1 MSFSSLSGHGQ
12 AHTLLKDEGCDK
24 LNRLINMTKQQ
35 ERRYRGFL
43 YCLLFIAV
51 IALTCA
57 IYYMYWDKIPSTIK
71 IRAGVEQ
78 ELDFKVPVSG
88 KIYKVKEEAAQVS
101 SVAETV
107 RTKKDEQV
115 AESMP
120 GVVESIHVDF
130 AHKVKVRANEIDTY
144 QMDLKLFGILP
155 YKNVDVQVIQDKML
169 IPSGIPIG
177 IYVKTDGVLV
187 VGIGEFENKDGDQ
200 VSPAK
205 YILQKGDYI
214 LKINGVEIE
223 NKKHFIK
230 LVEESDGEDMV
241 LTIKRK
247 EEVTDI
253 MIKADRNQNNEWKL
267 GIWIRDNAQGIG
279 TMTYEDTD
287 HTFGALGHG
296 INDVDT
302 SLLMNLEEG
311 TLYKTEIVGITRGA
325 NGAPGELTGYIEY
338 DSDNVIGEIT
348 ENTKEGIFGICD
360 EELVETSCYE
370 PIPIALKQE
379 IALGPAQII
388 CSVTGEPE
396 FYDVEIVE
404 VNLEHGNI
412 NRGIVIQVVDEK
424 LLTLTGGIIQGMS
437 GSPIIQ
443 NGKLAGAVTHVLVQD
458 STRGYGIFIE
468 EMLTH

>member
-1 MSFSSLSGHGQ
+1 MSFFY
-12 AHTLLKDEGCDK
+12 TLWKDEGCDK
-24 LNRLINMTKQQ
+24 LNRLIDMTEQQ
-35 ERRYRGFL
+35 ERRYRRFL
-43 YCLLFIAV
+43 YFILLAAI
-51 IALTCA
+51 IALTFTV
-57 IYYMYWDKIPSTIK
+57 YYIYWDKIPSTIK

-88 KIYKVKEEAAQVS
+88 EIYKVKEDAAQVS
-101 SVAETV
+101 SVQEIAGIQ
-107 RTKKDEQV
+107 KKDEV
-115 AESMP
+115 AESISDA
-120 GVVESIHVDF
+120 VESIHVDF
-130 AHKVKVRANEIDTY
+130 AHTVKVKANEIDTY

-177 IYVKTDGVLV
+177 IYVKTSGVLV

-205 YILQKGDYI
+205 YVLQKGDYI
-214 LKINGVEIE
+214 LKIDGVEIE
-223 NKKHFIK
+223 NKKQFINMI
-230 LVEESDGEDMV
+230 EESDGEDMV
-241 LTIKRK
+241 LTIKRSN
-247 EEVTDI
+247 EITEVAT
-253 MIKADRNQNNEWKL
+253 KAEQNRNEEWKL

-348 ENTKEGIFGICD
+348 ENTTEGIFGICD
-360 EELVETSCYE
+360 EELVEAACYE

-379 IALGPAQII
+379 IELGPAKII

-404 VNLEHGNI
+404 VNLEQGNI

-443 NGKLAGAVTHVLVQD
+443 NGKLVGAVTHVLVQD

>member
-1 MSFSSLSGHGQ
+1 MSFFTILW
-12 AHTLLKDEGCDK
+12 KDEGCDK
-24 LNRLINMTKQQ
+24 LSRLIYMTKQQ
-35 ERRYRGFL
+35 ERRYRSFL
-43 YCLLFIAV
+43 YLILLAAI
-51 IALTCA
+51 IALTFTV
-57 IYYMYWDKIPSTIK
+57 YYIYWDKIPSTIK

-78 ELDFKVPVSG
+78 KLDFKVPVSG
-88 KIYKVKEEAAQVS
+88 EIYKVKEDAAQVS
-101 SVAETV
+101 SVTETAL
-107 RTKKDEQV
+107 KQENEQV
-115 AESMP
+115 AESMSEA
-120 GVVESIHVDF
+120 VESIHVDF
-130 AHKVKVRANEIDTY
+130 AHTVKVKANEIDTY

-155 YKNVDVQVIQDKML
+155 YKNVDIEVIQDKML

-177 IYVKTDGVLV
+177 IYVKTSGVLV
-187 VGIGEFENKDGDQ
+187 VGIGEFENSEGDQ

-205 YILQKGDYI
+205 YVLQKGDYI
-214 LKINGVEIE
+214 LRVNGEEIE
-223 NKKHFIK
+223 NKKHFITM
-230 LVEESDGEDMV
+230 VEESDGEDMV
-241 LTIKRK
+241 LTIKRNN
-247 EEVTDI
+247 ETTEV
-253 MIKADRNQNNEWKL
+253 MMKADQNQNEEWKL

-287 HTFGALGHG
+287 QSFGALGHG

-325 NGAPGELTGYIEY
+325 NGSPGELTGYIEY

-348 ENTKEGIFGICD
+348 ENTTEGIFGVCN
-360 EELVETSCYE
+360 EEVVEAACYE

-379 IALGPAQII
+379 IELGPAQII

-404 VNLEHGNI
+404 VNLEQDNI

>member
-1 MSFSSLSGHGQ
+1 MV
-12 AHTLLKDEGCDK
+12 LLAA
-24 LNRLINMTKQQ
+24 L
-35 ERRYRGFL
+35 
-43 YCLLFIAV
+43 
-51 IALTCA
+51 IALTGTV
-57 IYYMYWDKIPSTIK
+57 YYMYWDKIPSTIK

-88 KIYKVKEEAAQVS
+88 EIYRVKEQAAQAATVTEP
-101 SVAETV
+101 VQTREAEPA
-107 RTKKDEQV
+107 
-115 AESMP
+115 AESISDA
-120 GVVESIHVDF
+120 VESIHVDF
-130 AHKVKVRANEIDTY
+130 AHTVKVKANEIDTY

-155 YKNVDVQVIQDKML
+155 YKNVDIEIIQDKML

-177 IYVKTDGVLV
+177 IYVKTSGVLV
-187 VGIGEFENKDGDQ
+187 VGIGEFENRRGDQ

-205 YILQKGDYI
+205 YVLQKGDYI
-214 LKINGVEIE
+214 IQIDGEEIE
-223 NKKHFIK
+223 NKKQFIE
-230 LVEESDGEDMV
+230 LVEESGGDDMV
-241 LTIKRK
+241 LTIKRNN
-247 EEVTDI
+247 EITDV
-253 MIKADRNQNNEWKL
+253 MVRADQNQNEEWKL

-325 NGAPGELTGYIEY
+325 NGSPGELTGYIEY

-348 ENTKEGIFGICD
+348 ENTAEGIFGICD
-360 EELVETSCYE
+360 EELVESASYE

-379 IALGPAQII
+379 IELGPAQII

-404 VNLEHGNI
+404 VNLEQENI

-468 EMLTH
+468 EMLIH